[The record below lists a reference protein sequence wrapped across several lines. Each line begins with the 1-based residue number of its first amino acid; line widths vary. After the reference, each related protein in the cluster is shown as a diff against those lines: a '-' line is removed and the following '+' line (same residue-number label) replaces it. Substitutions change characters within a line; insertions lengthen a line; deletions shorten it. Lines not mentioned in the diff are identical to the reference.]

1 MKKRIYKLEYTDF
14 IGRKCEKDIPAND
27 IVSAMNQAKAYVK
40 VNHITVSWVVS
51 PSGKRYIV

>member
-27 IVSAMNQAKAYVK
+27 IVSAINQATAYVK
-40 VNHITVSWVVS
+40 VNRIVVSWVVS